1 MFQFSTQVP
10 KGATHIVSASV
21 PFSGA
26 SPVVWEWSQPDRQW
40 LRFYNTQPDADPA
53 GQQFHATNVV
63 IQMVTTQ
70 KGPYDESG
78 PDSQDVESITTG
90 TGTAYV
96 LRHGVML
103 KGTWS
108 RPGGLNITRFT
119 LPNGKPITLEPGTT
133 WVEVVPDTVPV
144 SFTK

>member
-1 MFQFSTQVP
+1 M
-10 KGATHIVSASV
+10 
-21 PFSGA
+21 
-26 SPVVWEWSQPDRQW
+26 
-40 LRFYNTQPDADPA
+40 
-53 GQQFHATNVV
+53 V
-63 IQMVTTQ
+63 ITQ
-70 KGPYDESG
+70 KGPYNESG

-108 RPGGLNITRFT
+108 RPTGLNITRFS

-133 WVEVVPDTVPV
+133 WVEVVPDSVAV

>member
-1 MFQFSTQVP
+1 M
-10 KGATHIVSASV
+10 
-21 PFSGA
+21 
-26 SPVVWEWSQPDRQW
+26 VWEWSQTKIQW

-53 GQQFHATNVV
+53 GQQFQATNVV

-103 KGTWS
+103 KGTWKW
-108 RPGGLNITRFT
+108 PGGLNITRFV

-133 WVEVVPDTVPV
+133 SVEVVPDTVAV